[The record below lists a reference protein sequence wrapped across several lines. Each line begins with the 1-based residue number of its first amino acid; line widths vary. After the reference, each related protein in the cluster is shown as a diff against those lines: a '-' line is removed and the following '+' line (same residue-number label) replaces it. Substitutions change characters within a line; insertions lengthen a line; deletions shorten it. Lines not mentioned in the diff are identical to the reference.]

1 MLLLLKH
8 AAFFSGW
15 TLLTRLV
22 KQIWLVML
30 MVFAIGWSSVSVAS
44 ATTMHLV
51 MSSEQMSSHCLD
63 MVKASTSHAMHES
76 AHNSDQ
82 DLTQADCFPD
92 MPQHSQDCLD
102 CSTMA
107 CQSQMSGL
115 QISAPELTVFDHHSL
130 KNPPPN
136 LSCQTPCRLL
146 AGNPAPTQNLILNI
160 QFFIN

>member
-1 MLLLLKH
+1 M
-8 AAFFSGW
+8 
-15 TLLTRLV
+15 LTRLV

-92 MPQHSQDCLD
+92 MPQHSPDCLD
-102 CSTMA
+102 CGTTA
-107 CQSQMSGL
+107 CQSLITSL
-115 QISAPELTVFDHHSL
+115 PIAAPELSVPDRSYPEKFR
-130 KNPPPN
+130 
-136 LSCQTPCRLL
+136 LSAYHGKHL
-146 AGNPAPTQNLILNI
+146 AGYWQEILRPPKA
-160 QFFIN
+160 

>member
-1 MLLLLKH
+1 MQSLRLC
-8 AAFFSGW
+8 FYCSNMQRIFSGW

-92 MPQHSQDCLD
+92 TPQHSQDCLD

-115 QISAPELTVFDHHSL
+115 QISVPELTVFDHHSL
-130 KNPPPN
+130 ERTLLPTYHAKH
-136 LSCQTPCRLL
+136 L
-146 AGNPAPTQNLILNI
+146 AGYWQEILRPPKT
-160 QFFIN
+160 